1 MALAKI
7 FTDETFMGTMW
18 ESADKKFNK
27 WVEQNCSSIDIKDV
41 RIQHGRTEEDSDQI
55 IVLYE
60 KI

>member
-7 FTDETFMGTMW
+7 FTDEFCIGTLW
-18 ESADKKFNK
+18 ETADKKFNK
-27 WVEQNCSSIDIKDV
+27 WVEQNYSSIDIKDV
-41 RIQHGRTEEDSDQI
+41 RIQHGRNEGDSDQI